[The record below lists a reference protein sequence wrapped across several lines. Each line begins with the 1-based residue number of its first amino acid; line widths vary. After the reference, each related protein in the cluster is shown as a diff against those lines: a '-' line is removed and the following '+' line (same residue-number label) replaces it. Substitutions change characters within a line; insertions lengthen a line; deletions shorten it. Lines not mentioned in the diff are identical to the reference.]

1 MTQPLTEA
9 LVEAAR
15 EAARTDAWERDQVAW
30 NLPGATE
37 EEPAPPTSMSMDLD
51 WVGFSQAF
59 YPGNRRH
66 DLRAITAYAA
76 YKRSVSGV

>member
-15 EAARTDAWERDQVAW
+15 EAARTDVWERDQVAW
-30 NLPGATE
+30 NLPGASE
-37 EEPAPPTSMSMDLD
+37 EEPAAPPSMDLD

-59 YPGNRRH
+59 YPGSRRH

-76 YKRSVSGV
+76 YKRSVNGV

>member
-15 EAARTDAWERDQVAW
+15 EAARTDVLERDQVAW
-30 NLPGATE
+30 NLPRAR
-37 EEPAPPTSMSMDLD
+37 EPVSPPSMGFD
-51 WVGFSQAF
+51 WAGFSRAY
-59 YPGNRRH
+59 YPGSRRH

-76 YKRSVSGV
+76 YKRSSRGV

>member
-15 EAARTDAWERDQVAW
+15 EAARTDVTERDQVAW
-30 NLPGATE
+30 NLPRARE
-37 EEPAPPTSMSMDLD
+37 EELPTARTAGFD
-51 WVGFSQAF
+51 WADFSRAY
-59 YPGNRRH
+59 YPGSRRH

-76 YKRSVSGV
+76 YKRSSGGV